1 MSSLSDFLGGGGGGV
16 SGSYTASTAV
26 AGTKLTANKAYPIA
40 SDGKIYDIDGGAFAR
55 TAFDSLTSTNTAAEL
70 GTLARATTGGSTLGG
85 AAALHDAESV
95 GNVTSDY
102 NTKFL
107 PDGITEVDLY
117 IEDQNTGDVYLTLS
131 QNATS
136 FANVGVLFE
145 NGNNL
150 LGDYKIINLPED
162 GTHYYLAIFAVTY
175 SSFSVSPSTNHYVIV
190 SVAKS
195 DFTVTVLET
204 LVNAGLDTLY
214 NGQWNTNGE
223 RQLHRTINF
232 FSARNGTVFL
242 STRSNYS
249 DTSNLGT
256 IQYDW
261 GTHETGAG
269 RTRAIDSGF
278 NSSTTSVTN
287 LATTGWYDL
296 STAYPFQVFKIS
308 DADGTFLTFGNSTT
322 GGTLKAQLLTLD
334 AAGTL
339 TAADLTISGET
350 TNLVADDRR
359 NGKLLQTS
367 TSTKFVHFGN
377 VATNSIPAT
386 VVTLDPVAQTLTFS
400 ATTDTVTGLG
410 TELPP
415 SYALDFIFL
424 HGRDHI
430 LTNTHLALNVNPTDF
445 SVPASFRTG
454 VQGEVFNI
462 KSAKGLSYD
471 GAAAGAKDYVI
482 YPGSNDYTAVGLGPN
497 PSNPDTVANLY
508 IDYLKLEG
516 VGSILQTNT
525 RIALVLANTET
536 GATATIELASGDTAT
551 TSLDSTKF
559 LTKEGMVYPF
569 TTNIDGVISS
579 PGGGAVKSVQFLSD
593 TAASTSRTVSISEV
607 NTDKSMIIAH
617 GTTSGGSS
625 GYYDFRFTSSTE
637 VSFTLTSATS
647 TTAYFQV
654 IEYV

>member
-1 MSSLSDFLGGGGGGV
+1 MSSLSDFLGGGGGGL
-16 SGSYTASTAV
+16 GGAYTASTAV

-40 SDGKIYDIDGGAFAR
+40 NDGKIYDIDGGAFAR

-70 GTLARATTGGSTLGG
+70 GTLARATTGGATLG
-85 AAALHDAESV
+85 ASADLHDAESV

-162 GTHYYLAIFAVTY
+162 TTHYYLAIFAVTY
-175 SSFSVSPSTNHYVIV
+175 SNYTVSPSTNHYVIV

-204 LVNAGLDTLY
+204 LVNADSDTLY
-214 NGQWNTNGE
+214 TGQWNTNGE
-223 RQLHRTINF
+223 RQLHRTVNF

-242 STRSNYS
+242 STRANYS

-278 NSSTTSVTN
+278 NSNTTSVTD
-287 LATTGWYDL
+287 LATTGWL
-296 STAYPFQVFKIS
+296 ASTQYPFQVFKIS
-308 DADGTFLTFGNSTT
+308 DADGTFLTFGNTT
-322 GGTLKAQLLTLD
+322 TSGTLKAQLLTLD

-339 TAADLTISGET
+339 TAADLTISGST
-350 TNLVADDRR
+350 TNLDINDRR
-359 NGKLLQTS
+359 YGKLLQTS

-377 VATNSIPAT
+377 ILTNSMPAT
-386 VVTLDPVAQTLTFS
+386 VVTLDPVAETLTFS

-410 TELPP
+410 TEQAPALG
-415 SYALDFIFL
+415 LDFIFL

-430 LTNTHLALNVNPTDF
+430 LTTKHNALNVDPTDF

-454 VQGEVFNI
+454 VQGEVFNR
-462 KSAKGLSYD
+462 KSASGLPYD
-471 GAAAGAKDYVI
+471 TVATSTDDYMI

-497 PSNPDTVANLY
+497 PNDPDTVANLY
-508 IDYLKLEG
+508 VDYLKLEDIT
-516 VGSILQTNT
+516 SIVQTNSS
-525 RIALVLANTET
+525 IALVLADTEA
-536 GATATIELASGDTAT
+536 GATATIELASGDVAT
-551 TSLDSTKF
+551 TTLDSTKF

-569 TTNIDGVISS
+569 SNNTDGVISS
-579 PGGGAVKSVQFLSD
+579 PATIPSIRSVQQVAFSD
-593 TAASTSRTVSISEV
+593 TGSLTYTLDIATVNPEKTYIADWANNTYHLNDYTLTANTLELTVS
-607 NTDKSMIIAH
+607 N
-617 GTTSGGSS
+617 
-625 GYYDFRFTSSTE
+625 
-637 VSFTLTSATS
+637 TSAMS
-647 TTAYFQV
+647 TVLTLV
-654 IEYV
+654 EGI